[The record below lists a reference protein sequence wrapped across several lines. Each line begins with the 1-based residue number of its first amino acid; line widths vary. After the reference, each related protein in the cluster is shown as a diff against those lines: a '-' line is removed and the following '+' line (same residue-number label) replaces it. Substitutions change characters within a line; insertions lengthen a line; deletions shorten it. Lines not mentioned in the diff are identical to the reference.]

1 MPVVASVNIAAVVLL
16 ALLVTGSVAAGVAL
30 GRRLARP
37 MQRPGE
43 PHVSLREHLR
53 QKRAQ
58 TSALLTPGERR
69 FLYGYTVVGTLLPPL
84 AVGLLV
90 FGGAGTRGV
99 GVAVLVL
106 ALLTMAVPISPF
118 LSSRARRRAGPNRD
132 LE

>member
-1 MPVVASVNIAAVVLL
+1 
-16 ALLVTGSVAAGVAL
+16 VAL
-30 GRRLARP
+30 GRRLGRP
-37 MQRPGE
+37 MRRPGD

-58 TSALLTPGERR
+58 TRTLLTPGERR
-69 FLYGYTVVGTLLPPL
+69 FLYGYTILGTLLPPL

-106 ALLTMAVPISPF
+106 ALLTLAVPISPF
-118 LSSRARRRAGPNRD
+118 LSSRARRRAGRHRD
-132 LE
+132 VE